1 METMM
6 TNVYEQEQTC
16 LRMLNQFEQELHD
29 FKNFIKS
36 RKPKNW
42 LILAT
47 GSSANAIISAKYYI
61 EKIAGVF
68 IEIKEPF
75 NFTHYEKVNDY
86 TDFVLAVSQSGKSH
100 STIEALKKIQSSSEI
115 PTAVLTSRLNS
126 PITDYADMVIDI
138 GCGIEKVGFVTKGFT
153 ATMLKSMLMGVI
165 AGQKLHHINEKT
177 TELEIKKFYE
187 IVNRIPSIIKKT
199 EDFYKRHAQELHSIP
214 RFAAIGYGP
223 AVGTAKECET
233 KFTETIRVPTHG
245 FELEA
250 FMHGPY
256 LEVNDKYGLFFIQTQ
271 SILSK
276 RAKQLKDYFSSYT
289 DHCFTIECGN
299 NEEEEKTLSLGTDID
314 ELLCPLVM
322 SIPFQILAY
331 RIAAGRGI
339 DLNTPIFHDFDQ
351 FLKSK
356 V

>member
-6 TNVYEQEQTC
+6 TYIYEQEQIC
-16 LRMLNQFEQELHD
+16 SRILNQYEQELHD
-29 FKNFIKS
+29 FKEFMKS

-47 GSSANAIISAKYYI
+47 GSSANAILSAKYYI

-75 NFTHYEKVNDY
+75 NFMHYEKVNNY
-86 TDFVLAVSQSGKSH
+86 TDFVMALSQSGKSH
-100 STIEALKKIQSSSEI
+100 STIEALKKIHSSGDV
-115 PTAVLTSRLNS
+115 PTAVLTSRLDS
-126 PITDYADMVIDI
+126 PITDYADMVMNI

-153 ATMLKSMLMGVI
+153 ATVLKLMLMGVI
-165 AGQKLHHINEKT
+165 AGKELNHINEKT
-177 TELEIKKFYE
+177 AELEIEKFYK
-187 IVNRIPSIIKKT
+187 IVAQISSIIKKS
-199 EDFYKRHAQELHSIP
+199 EDFYVKHAQELHSIP

-223 AVGTAKECET
+223 TIGTAKECET

-256 LEVNDKYGLFFIQTQ
+256 LEVNKKYGLFFIQTQ

-276 RAKQLKDYFSSYT
+276 RANQLKDYFSSYT
-289 DHCFTIECGN
+289 DHYFTIACGN
-299 NEEEEKTLSLGTDID
+299 NCEDEKTLLLEKDIP

-322 SIPFQILAY
+322 TIPFQILSY
-331 RIAAGRGI
+331 RIATGRGI